1 MSTAAR
7 LSWTCPTCGTGL
19 AIRRNRKE
27 RSYFLGCTAFPACR
41 FTEPYEPRLQ
51 DALQSLVVHKVQEET
66 LRQRMLDELR
76 ALIFLSH
83 PDRCQGNPVA
93 QELTAALNDLR
104 HRLRK
109 GAI

>member
-7 LSWTCPTCGTGL
+7 LAWTCPKCGTAL
-19 AIRRNRKE
+19 ARRLNRKD
-27 RSYFLGCTAFPACR
+27 RTYFLGCTAFPACR

-51 DALQSLVVHKVQEET
+51 DALRQLVVQKVEQET

-76 ALIFLSH
+76 ALIFLAH
-83 PDRCQGNPVA
+83 PDRWHGDPVA

-109 GAI
+109 GAV